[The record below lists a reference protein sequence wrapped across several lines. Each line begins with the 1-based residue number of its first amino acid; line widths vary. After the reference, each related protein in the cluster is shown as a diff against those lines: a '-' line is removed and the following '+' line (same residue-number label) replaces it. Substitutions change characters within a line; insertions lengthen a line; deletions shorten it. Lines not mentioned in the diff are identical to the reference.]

1 MMAQKYF
8 ALGVRLVLST
18 LLLAV
23 CSTGCT
29 YHQLRKN
36 TANQALTISELHQ
49 QQVLDNV
56 ALFVNNKDALPFFAL
71 PTQGTS
77 EINDKGAITPLL
89 TWSRI
94 TTAPLV
100 GDFLFNTAQTTMT
113 AERAAKQNWTL
124 NPIND
129 PRKLELMRCAYQRA
143 IGSCC
148 GGMESGSCPNCS
160 ERFNLYYTGRKDK
173 VPATTNVTAE
183 CLSNTCCWF
192 RVGSKHD
199 IPTDCCNFV
208 GKYCD
213 TYVWVPKG
221 GRDTLSKL
229 TLVILD
235 FALNDGR
242 KTSTKEVVY
251 YLDADGRPTASEL
264 SVTKVTA
271 TIAISDTNNSI
282 LLAPYADAIGKIL
295 EKYGISIRDLNEIS
309 ASEIVLKVKSEEDFN
324 TIVELLRRSGFS
336 TDSNGLSIVDKM
348 IAGRDKAKKLNIDI
362 NSVEAVSDFNEET
375 NLDTQRIQITPASS
389 YDSAPATLGPPPL
402 LQLNQLLETVR

>member
-1 MMAQKYF
+1 
-8 ALGVRLVLST
+8 
-18 LLLAV
+18 
-23 CSTGCT
+23 
-29 YHQLRKN
+29 
-36 TANQALTISELHQ
+36 
-49 QQVLDNV
+49 
-56 ALFVNNKDALPFFAL
+56 
-71 PTQGTS
+71 
-77 EINDKGAITPLL
+77 
-89 TWSRI
+89 
-94 TTAPLV
+94 
-100 GDFLFNTAQTTMT
+100 
-113 AERAAKQNWTL
+113 
-124 NPIND
+124 
-129 PRKLELMRCAYQRA
+129 
-143 IGSCC
+143 
-148 GGMESGSCPNCS
+148 
-160 ERFNLYYTGRKDK
+160 
-173 VPATTNVTAE
+173 
-183 CLSNTCCWF
+183 
-192 RVGSKHD
+192 
-199 IPTDCCNFV
+199 
-208 GKYCD
+208 
-213 TYVWVPKG
+213 
-221 GRDTLSKL
+221 
-229 TLVILD
+229 
-235 FALNDGR
+235 LNDGR